1 MRLFERFNEVGV
13 TLLIA
18 THDLELIDG
27 FDYRRVRL
35 EAGKI
40 VHEAGWNAA

>member
-18 THDLELIDG
+18 THDLELLDRLQHRQI
-27 FDYRRVRL
+27 RL
-35 EAGKI
+35 EGGRL
-40 VHEAGWNAA
+40 VRDSSQ